1 LNTVQEVFRA
11 AFAGEISVEDADARV
26 RAIQAANGAAPS
38 AHDVATGEV
47 DAGGSGSEAGVS
59 DGTAAPVAYNPSSGI
74 DPTPE
79 QYAALTAR
87 QLVVLER
94 QRPGVGDR
102 IQGSEDWDAL
112 AGVEADRAAE
122 VARVAEY
129 DQRFGSDEAF
139 RNSELARMSREQLDT
154 EWWTLPIT
162 ARHALAADAGLSAKE
177 FEELATAKDS
187 LAAGNRPTTVTGGF

>member
-26 RAIQAANGAAPS
+26 RAIQATNGAAPS

-47 DAGGSGSEAGVS
+47 DAGGTEGDAGVS
-59 DGTAAPVAYNPSSGI
+59 DGLAAPVAYNPFSGV

-94 QRPGVGDR
+94 QRPGVGER
-102 IQGSEDWDAL
+102 VKGSEDWDAL
-112 AGVEADRAAE
+112 AGVEAEHAAE

-129 DQRFGSDEAF
+129 DQRFASDEAF
-139 RNSELARMSREQLDT
+139 RNAELARMSREQLDT
-154 EWWTLPIT
+154 EWWTLAIT